1 MTKAVD
7 LIKHSLLFRKLLQ
20 AGLPPILIRVLLF
33 IYTMQYAN
41 VRWDG
46 KVSESFFLCN
56 GVRQGVILSVILYCF
71 YVNDL
76 SKLLRKRRTGR
87 WINDNYHGITG
98 YINDSF
104 LLAPTIS
111 ASQEMLK
118 TCQEFVESQHRP
130 KPF

>member
-1 MTKAVD
+1 M
-7 LIKHSLLFRKLLQ
+7 
-20 AGLPPILIRVLLF
+20 
-33 IYTMQYAN
+33 
-41 VRWDG
+41 
-46 KVSESFFLCN
+46 SESFLLCN
-56 GVRQGVILSVILYCF
+56 GVKQGVILSVILYCF

-87 WINDNYHGITG
+87 WIDDNYHGITG

-118 TCQEFVESQHRP
+118 TCQEYAESHNLKFSTVPNPYKCKTKCMAFFLPRKSRELPEQKLCGAELP
-130 KPF
+130 